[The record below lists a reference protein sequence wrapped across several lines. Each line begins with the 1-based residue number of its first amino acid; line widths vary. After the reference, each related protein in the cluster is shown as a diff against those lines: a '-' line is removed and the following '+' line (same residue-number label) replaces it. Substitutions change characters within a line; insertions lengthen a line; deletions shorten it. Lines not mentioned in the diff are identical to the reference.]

1 MRQSS
6 ANLLWPAIEL
16 GSISFRETLMKKC
29 PSAVSMVVGLMLV
42 GSALTSAQVDAQQSQ
57 QPVIYLNHAWS
68 QPDGEWYHQFSQ
80 GATAGFTY
88 TVAME
93 PRMPVCLG
101 DALARVYFGSMC
113 RNASEGL
120 ARYVAH
126 APVQQSRLNVT

>member
-1 MRQSS
+1 
-6 ANLLWPAIEL
+6 
-16 GSISFRETLMKKC
+16 MKKC